1 MDATLT
7 PDKMWELAAV
17 KARWDD
23 FEPAFVLIDQL
34 SETQIQ
40 LPEHRKQDLK
50 KIEEHA
56 SVGSTGLTSSST
68 YQPSSDNSNRKE
80 D

>member
-56 SVGSTGLTSSST
+56 QRRIDWLNEFINLSAKLR
-68 YQPSSDNSNRKE
+68 QQ
-80 D
+80 

>member
-34 SETQIQ
+34 SETD
-40 LPEHRKQDLK
+40 RK
-50 KIEEHA
+50 
-56 SVGSTGLTSSST
+56 SVV
-68 YQPSSDNSNRKE
+68 
-80 D
+80 